1 MENNASVIGS
11 LAFLAS
17 IVGDQAVAG
26 MQNMAK
32 GTGAAMTKLASA
44 VPAAAFA
51 ASAAALAGMG
61 AAMAGSVVAAAQF
74 EDSFALVNFVAQK
87 KKQRDVNPF

>member
-1 MENNASVIGS
+1 VENNASVIGR

-74 EDSFALVNFVAQK
+74 EDSFALVRKV
-87 KKQRDVNPF
+87 